1 MKKDKILHIGDRGY
15 ILLMVVVMMLV
26 MAVMAFG
33 MNRRAGMQA
42 KMAANQTR
50 SSQTHLGQ
58 IAALE
63 DAAWTLNRNPAW
75 RTSDAGEK
83 YDFAGIDY
91 RRFVLDASG
100 YSDVVTVTVT
110 APGGLKKLSS
120 SFRVITPTV
129 TYYLIADTENHSIRR
144 VDTSTGVI
152 TTFAGTG
159 SSGYSGDGG
168 PAVSAKLRKPSGVF
182 ADEAGN
188 IYIADTD
195 NHRVRMVDAATEII
209 TRVAGSGGNEY
220 DEEDD
225 EDVSPFSANLNKPS
239 GVYVD
244 ASGNIYI
251 ADTENCMIRK
261 VDVSTNK
268 INRVA
273 GATDGEDRLCGWSG
287 DGGLA
292 TNTRLNKPQGVWVDA
307 SGNIYIADTE
317 NNRIR
322 MVDATT
328 QIISTIAGNGGSG
341 YTGDNGPATAA
352 ELHKPN
358 GVLVDVSGNIYIADT
373 DNDVIR
379 MVYDDAGTMKITTV
393 AGNGSGGYSGDDIPA
408 TSTTLSKP
416 RGVWLDESGNILIAD
431 ADNNRA
437 RLVYDDGG
445 TLMITTVAGD
455 GSSGYSGDD
464 GPATLASLHKP
475 HAVCIY
481 EALAPAYLVI
491 ADPSNHRIRE
501 VNLTTGI
508 ITTVAGTLWSG
519 YNGDNID
526 ATSARLYYPFG
537 VHVDASHN
545 TYIADTYNHRIRK
558 VDGKTGIITTVAGTG
573 SKGFSGDGG
582 PATSARL
589 RYPFNLYLDSAGN
602 VYIADTFN
610 YRIRKVDAATQI
622 ITTLVGDGAQRF
634 QGDGGL
640 ATDASIKKSYDV
652 AVDSAGNIFIADTD
666 SHAIRKVDA
675 ATGII
680 NTVVGQGDS
689 AGFEGDGGLATDA
702 KLKSPTGVYVDESG
716 NIYVADTMNEVIR
729 KVDAT
734 TNIIDSVAGNGTA
747 GFSGDGGLATLA
759 QLDYPEAVWVD
770 SSGNMFIVDTD
781 NCRIRRV
788 DGTTGIITTVA
799 GTTYCGYNGNDQ
811 PATDAALYY
820 PSEASVYEP
829 SSLERL
835 PEIYRASN

>member
-1 MKKDKILHIGDRGY
+1 MKKEKILHRGDRGY

-33 MNRRAGMQA
+33 MNRRAGMRA

-63 DAAWTLNRNPAW
+63 EAAWILNRNPTW
-75 RTSDAGEK
+75 RTSAAGEDYVFSGIK
-83 YDFAGIDY
+83 YK
-91 RRFVLDASG
+91 RFVLDASG

-110 APGGLKKLSS
+110 APDGLKKLSS
-120 SFRVITPTV
+120 SFRVLTPVV
-129 TYYLIADTENHSIRR
+129 TYYLIADTENNSIRR

-168 PAVSAKLRKPSGVF
+168 PAMSAKLSKPRGVF
-182 ADEAGN
+182 ADGAGKV
-188 IYIADTD
+188 YLADTD
-195 NHRVRMVDAATEII
+195 NHRIRMVDLTTEII
-209 TRVAGSGGNEY
+209 TRVAGSGDNVY
-220 DEEDD
+220 DEEND
-225 EDVSPFSANLNKPS
+225 EDVSPLSAHLNKPR
-239 GVYVD
+239 GVSVD

-273 GATDGEDRLCGWSG
+273 GATDGESPLCGWSG

-292 TNTRLNKPQGVWVDA
+292 TNTRLNKPRGVWVDA

-322 MVDATT
+322 RVDATT
-328 QIISTIAGNGGSG
+328 QIITTVAGNGGSG

-352 ELHKPN
+352 QLYNPN

-373 DNDVIR
+373 ENNRIR
-379 MVYDDAGTMKITTV
+379 RVDATTQFIYTV
-393 AGNGSGGYSGDDIPA
+393 AGTGSGGYSGDDGPA
-408 TSTTLSKP
+408 DSAILHKP
-416 RGVWLDESGNILIAD
+416 RGLWLDESGNILIAD
-431 ADNNRA
+431 ADNHRA

-445 TLMITTVAGD
+445 TLMITTVVGD
-455 GSSGYSGDD
+455 GSSDYSGDD
-464 GPATLASLHKP
+464 GQATLASLNKP
-475 HAVCIY
+475 HGVCIY
-481 EALAPAYLVI
+481 EALPPAYLAI

-508 ITTVAGTLWSG
+508 ITKVAGTLWSG

-537 VHVDASHN
+537 VHVDSSQN

-558 VDGKTGIITTVAGTG
+558 VDNKTGIITTVAGTG

-589 RYPFNLYLDSAGN
+589 RYPFNLYLDTVGN
-602 VYIADTFN
+602 IYIMDTYN
-610 YRIRKVDAATQI
+610 YRIRKVDAATKI
-622 ITTLVGDGAQRF
+622 ITTVVGDGAAKF
-634 QGDGGL
+634 AGDGGL

-652 AVDSAGNIFIADTD
+652 AVDSAGNLFIADTENQ
-666 SHAIRKVDA
+666 AIRKVDA

-680 NTVVGQGDS
+680 NTVVGKGAM
-689 AGFEGDGGLATDA
+689 AGFEGDGGLAPNA
-702 KLKSPTGVYVDESG
+702 KLKSPTGVYVDATG

-734 TNIIDSVAGNGTA
+734 TNIINTVAGNGTP

-770 SSGNMFIVDTD
+770 SAGNMFIVDTD

-799 GTTYCGYNGNDQ
+799 GTTYCGYNGDDQ

-820 PSEASVYEP
+820 PSEVSVHEP
-829 SSLERL
+829 SSLERM
-835 PEIYRASN
+835 PEIYRPTN